1 MMDILIESIS
11 QMFSNDIWQAI
22 ATSWFVILPISLYFI
37 FKILWMDFVNDNFW
51 GNIEWSMLEIIPPN
65 DIEETPQAMEMIYA
79 GMMGS
84 MKGINAIE
92 LYVKGEERMYYSL
105 EMVSDEGKIHFY
117 IRTPKNFVPLIEAN
131 FHSQYPQVEVR
142 IVPDYVDDIPKIIP
156 NKEWDLWGTDWK
168 LDKPDPYPIK
178 SYRWFEEDITGRS
191 LDPLASIIENMS
203 KIGPGQKFWLQ
214 FVIKPKDAE
223 EYDTGKKLADK
234 LAGREVE
241 MKRGFMEGVA
251 GDILEI
257 IMNVF
262 KTFLGSPP
270 ESASAEKASNDVPIE
285 FRLTPGERDVLKM
298 IEEGIGKSAFQTK
311 MRMIY
316 VGRREAFNKV
326 VIGGVSGAMKQFS
339 DINTN
344 GFSQDNDSKTFA
356 LHLFV
361 EQRMKYRQRKI
372 LRRYRDRDMSGKT
385 FHLNTEE
392 LATVFHL
399 PNMNVVTP
407 SLHKVETKTGSAPA
421 NLPIE

>member
-11 QMFSNDIWQAI
+11 IIFLNDIWQAI
-22 ATSWFVILPISLYFI
+22 ATSWFVVLPLTLYFI
-37 FKILWMDFVNDNFW
+37 FKILWMDFVRDDFW
-51 GNIEWSMLEIIPPN
+51 GNIEWTVLEIIPPN
-65 DIEETPQAMEMIYA
+65 DIEETPQAMEMIYS
-79 GMMGS
+79 GMLGS

-92 LYVKGEERMYYSL
+92 EFVKGETRMYYSL
-105 EMVSDEGKIHFY
+105 ELVSDEGTIHFY
-117 IRTPKNFVPLIEAN
+117 VRTPKTFVPLIESN

-156 NKEWDLWGTDWK
+156 NKEWDLWGTDWI

-178 SYRWFEEDITGRS
+178 SYKWFEEDITGKA
-191 LDPLASIIENMS
+191 LDPLASVIESMS
-203 KIGPGQKFWLQ
+203 KIGPSQKFWLQ
-214 FVIKPKDAE
+214 FVIEPKDAE
-223 EYDTGKKLADK
+223 EYDTGRNLADE
-234 LAGREVE
+234 LAGRDVS
-241 MKRGFMEGVA
+241 KTRGVLEGIA
-251 GDILEI
+251 GDIFDVILDI
-257 IMNVF
+257 I
-262 KTFLGSPP
+262 KTLGGSPP
-270 ESASAEKASNDVPIE
+270 ESASVEGVDADAPIE
-285 FRLTPGERDVLKM
+285 YKLTPGERDVLKLV
-298 IEEGIGKSAFQTK
+298 EEGIGKSAFKVK

-316 VGRREAFNKV
+316 AGRREAFNKV

-344 GFSQDNDSKTFA
+344 GFRHDNDSKTFA

-361 EQRMKYRQRKI
+361 DERMNYRKRKI
-372 LRRYRDRDMSGKT
+372 LRRYRDRSKDGKT

-407 SLHKVETKTGSAPA
+407 TLHKAETKTGSAPA

>member
-1 MMDILIESIS
+1 MIDILLESIS
-11 QMFSNDIWQAI
+11 EMFSNDIWQAM
-22 ATSWFVILPISLYFI
+22 AASWFVILPLSLYFI
-37 FKILWMDFVNDNFW
+37 FKILWMDFVTDNFW
-51 GNIEWSMLEIIPPN
+51 GGIEWTILEIIPPN
-65 DIEETPQAMEMIYA
+65 DIEETPQSMEMVYA

-92 LYVKGEERMYYSL
+92 TYVKGEERMKYSL
-105 EMVSDEGKIHFY
+105 ELVSDEGTIHFY
-117 IRTPKNFVPLIEAN
+117 VRTPKNFVPLIEAN

-142 IVPDYVDDIPKIIP
+142 IVPDYVNDVPKIIP
-156 NKEWDLWGTDWK
+156 NKDWNLWGTDWK

-191 LDPLASIIENMS
+191 LDPLASIVENMS

-214 FVIKPKDAE
+214 FIIKPKDAE
-223 EYDTGKKLADK
+223 EYDTGRKLADK
-234 LAGREVE
+234 LAGRDVVIT
-241 MKRGFMEGVA
+241 RGFMEGIV
-251 GDILEI
+251 GDIFDVI
-257 IMNVF
+257 TGIF
-262 KTFLGSPP
+262 KTFAGSPP
-270 ESASAEKASNDVPIE
+270 EDAASEKADANTPIE
-285 FRLTPGERDVLKM
+285 FKLTPGEREVLKI

-316 VGRREAFNKV
+316 LGRREAFDKV

-361 EQRMKYRQRKI
+361 DQRIKYRQRKI

-407 SLHKVETKTGSAPA
+407 TLHKVETKTGSAPA